1 MSELTDEEQ
10 KFFETGGEAEITP
23 EVKDESTTEVEAE
36 AEATETKEEEQK
48 EEKREKTVPYGAL
61 HEERQLR
68 KQAQEQLREAQDQ
81 NKKFLSLQ
89 EELKA
94 FREAQRQQQ
103 EQAQAEED
111 PIAYTAKQ
119 VAELRQRQEE
129 FERQQQQ
136 TSQQSAEEQQFLQT
150 VHTHVM
156 DFVQHEPA
164 YPQAL
169 QYFVEQRNKEYE
181 VLGYT
186 DPVQRRQLVDEEA
199 KNIARHALQMGKNPA
214 QAVWDMATMRGFHV
228 EQKQEKSATDTK
240 IEKIAKGQ
248 KAAKSVSTAGTAPD
262 GELSLTDIETMSD
275 DEFDS
280 LWAEMEKQG

>member
-1 MSELTDEEQ
+1 MSDLTDEEQ
-10 KFFETGGEAEITP
+10 KFFDTGGEAEITP
-23 EVKDESTTEVEAE
+23 ETEVQDEQQTKVKAD
-36 AEATETKEEEQK
+36 AETKDEEQK

-68 KQAQEQLREAQDQ
+68 KQAQEQLRDYGE
-81 NKKFLSLQ
+81 KLKTFESLQ

-103 EQAQAEED
+103 EQTEAEED
-111 PIAYTAKQ
+111 PLAYTAKQ
-119 VAELRQRQEE
+119 VAELRA
-129 FERQQQQ
+129 RQQQFEQNIQQ
-136 TSQQSAEEQQFLQT
+136 TSQQTAEEQKFVQT

-156 DFVQHEPA
+156 DFMNHEPA

-169 QYFVEQRNKEYE
+169 EFFIDQRNQEYE

-186 DPVQRRQLVDEEA
+186 DPIQRRQLVDEEA

-214 QAVWDMATMRGFHV
+214 QVVWEMASKRGFHV
-228 EQKQEKSATDTK
+228 EQKQDKSSTDTK

-248 KAAKSVSTAGTAPD
+248 KASKSVGNSGTAPEGD
-262 GELSLTDIETMSD
+262 LSLTDIETMSD
-275 DEFDS
+275 EEFDN
-280 LWAEMEKQG
+280 LWTEMEKQG